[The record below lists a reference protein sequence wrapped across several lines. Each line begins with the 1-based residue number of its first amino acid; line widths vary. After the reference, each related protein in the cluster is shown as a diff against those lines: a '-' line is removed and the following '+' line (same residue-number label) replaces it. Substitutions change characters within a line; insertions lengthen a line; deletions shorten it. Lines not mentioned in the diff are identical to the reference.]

1 MGYDFAMTSLF
12 QRASETTL
20 PDRGQELHSGRT
32 AEKTEITAAAMSQTV
47 TSRETVLTVSAEV
60 GFKSR
65 FHFRDTLKPVYK
77 IKERIDVMNEVKNK
91 NLFVR
96 VSEKEKNLIER
107 NAERCGL
114 SVSEYLRQRA
124 LGYMPRAVLP
134 EVFFSFN
141 DKLDELCIAV
151 EGKITEDMEAK
162 TITLIDEITAELI
175 LPQKERQAQSGPPQS
190 LLCGENRDPCN
201 CIFRGSFNICHV
213 LSPF

>member
-1 MGYDFAMTSLF
+1 MTGRMGYDFAMTSLF

-47 TSRETVLTVSAEV
+47 TSRETVLTVSA
-60 GFKSR
+60 
-65 FHFRDTLKPVYK
+65 YK
-77 IKERIDVMNEVKNK
+77 IKERIDVMNEVKNR

-151 EGKITEDMEAK
+151 EGKITEDTEAK
-162 TITLIDEITAELI
+162 IITLIDEITAELI

-201 CIFRGSFNICHV
+201 CIFHGSFNICHV
-213 LSPF
+213 LSLF

>member
-1 MGYDFAMTSLF
+1 
-12 QRASETTL
+12 
-20 PDRGQELHSGRT
+20 
-32 AEKTEITAAAMSQTV
+32 MSQTV

-151 EGKITEDMEAK
+151 EGKITED
-162 TITLIDEITAELI
+162 TEISKPKLLYYSQNYYA
-175 LPQKERQAQSGPPQS
+175 RQQNSAN
-190 LLCGENRDPCN
+190 LNYH
-201 CIFRGSFNICHV
+201 FRFAVI
-213 LSPF
+213 